1 MSCRNA
7 EAKRIMSSETVVV
20 ERRGRVGIIRL
31 NRPQALN
38 ALNITLKDE
47 LLSAAEGFDADF
59 GIGCIVI
66 AGSEKVFAAG
76 ADIKEMADKSY
87 SEIFSTDYSVDDA
100 RLTR

>member
-1 MSCRNA
+1 MPVT
-7 EAKRIMSSETVVV
+7 EAQRSMSSETVVV

-66 AGSEKVFAAG
+66 AMKQPQKKPAGKVLTPADDHKKAAELGITEISEV
-76 ADIKEMADKSY
+76 
-87 SEIFSTDYSVDDA
+87 
-100 RLTR
+100 